1 MQYAPPQP
9 QMIATIV
16 STNVMQVRSIL
27 FKKIINLLLNRISA
41 VFLAHVQHITFT
53 TKFFLTKKVS
63 TRILKLF
70 MTKRLNLGK

>member
-1 MQYAPPQP
+1 MQYAPPTPDDRDNCQHERHAGS
-9 QMIATIV
+9 QHTL
-16 STNVMQVRSIL
+16 Q
-27 FKKIINLLLNRISA
+27 KIINLLLNRISA